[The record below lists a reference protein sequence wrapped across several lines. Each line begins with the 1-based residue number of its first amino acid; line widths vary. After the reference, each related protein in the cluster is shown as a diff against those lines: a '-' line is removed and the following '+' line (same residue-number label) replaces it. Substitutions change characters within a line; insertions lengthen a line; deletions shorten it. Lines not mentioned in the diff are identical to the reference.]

1 MLAALRHHMR
11 AGLSPAFA
19 LRRTYL
25 GTGKAVTV
33 TNLMLLSGFV
43 LLVFSDFASI
53 FYMGV
58 LITLTLAFAYVAELF
73 LLPALVMTLMR
84 RKGVQPKDP

>member
-1 MLAALRHHMR
+1 MR
-11 AGLSPAFA
+11 SGHSPAFA
-19 LRRTYL
+19 LRRTYI

-73 LLPALVMTLMR
+73 LLPALVMMLMR
-84 RKGVQPKDP
+84 PKKKAT